1 MTKKTWIIFAV
12 ICIGIVGGLVYLSNG
27 NKVDVSDVDEWKV
40 QSASEKSGN
49 IADQVYGKKDAKVV
63 MIEYGDYQCPGCAS
77 AQSTLKTVAEKYKDK
92 MAFVFRNFPLYSIHP
107 NAFAAASFAEAAG
120 LQGKY
125 WEMHDKLY
133 TTQNEWNQLTG
144 ADRTEY
150 FVQAAASVGVDT
162 DKLRDDISNNKNLK
176 KKIDFDVA
184 LGKKVKITGTP
195 GIFVNGENFS
205 DKRIKDGKFT
215 SDTKASYV
223 WNDAVAFEN
232 LVIKPALKK
241 AGVSID
247 E

>member
-1 MTKKTWIIFAV
+1 MTKKAWIIFAV
-12 ICIGIVGGLVYLSNG
+12 ICVGVIGGLIYMSRQSKIDV
-27 NKVDVSDVDEWKV
+27 KEVDPTKV
-40 QSASEKSGN
+40 QTAISENGN
-49 IADQVYGKKDAKVV
+49 IAEHTYGNMSSKVV
-63 MIEYGDYQCPGCAS
+63 LIEYGDYQCPGCYS
-77 AQSTLKTVAEKYKDK
+77 AYPIVKQVVEKYKGQIGYI
-92 MAFVFRNFPLYSIHP
+92 FRNYPLTSSHP
-107 NAFAAASFAEAAG
+107 NALAAAAAAESTG
-120 LQGKY
+120 IEGKY

-184 LGKKVKITGTP
+184 LGKKVNITGTP

-223 WNDAVAFEN
+223 WNDATAFEN

-241 AGVSID
+241 AGVKV
-247 E
+247 EE